1 MNQFYIKCRINF
13 ILWDAFGIFYF
24 NYSFSLSL
32 PIIIIFFSIKIIWFA
47 WGRCLTFCL
56 AWNLF
61 IPYNLVLSLIFY
73 SRSSSKF
80 ILSWTWIIFP
90 WRFNF
95 WSSYKNG
102 YWSPSRS
109 PRFDDPV
116 SWNDLP
122 PIWEDFLRSHTSAE
136 FFRSILKLF
145 CCFYCHHQVFP
156 GLINCLNR
164 MWNLEILILWI
175 LMLLFSIC
183 N

>member
-61 IPYNLVLSLIFY
+61 ILYNLILSLIFY

-122 PIWEDFLRSHTSAE
+122 PIWEYFRRSHTSEE

-145 CCFYCHHQVFP
+145 LLLLLSSSGLSRLNQLFESNVKPRNLNPLNLIVAVF
-156 GLINCLNR
+156 
-164 MWNLEILILWI
+164 NL
-175 LMLLFSIC
+175 
-183 N
+183 